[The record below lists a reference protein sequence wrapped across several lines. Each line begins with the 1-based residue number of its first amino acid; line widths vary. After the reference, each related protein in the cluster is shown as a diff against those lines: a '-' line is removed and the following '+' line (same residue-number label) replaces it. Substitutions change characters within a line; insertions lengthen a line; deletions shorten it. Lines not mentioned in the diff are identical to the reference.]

1 MAASQSTPW
10 KLISG
15 VLGVMCLLLMSTLA
29 ILLRNSFT
37 KKSIQPALSP
47 GSTIGLQG
55 GSGCCSCH
63 EKWIGYQC
71 NCYFISNELKSWAES
86 RNFCSSQNSS
96 LLQMQNEDE
105 LHFMNSSKYFY
116 WIGLHYSEEQ
126 SVWVWENGSAL
137 SRDLS
142 PLFRTV
148 NTKNCITYSASK
160 NVLGEP
166 CKKEHRF
173 ICKQQL
179 FKDVSRSEKGAMKVQ

>member
-29 ILLRNSFT
+29 ILLRNC
-37 KKSIQPALSP
+37 
-47 GSTIGLQG
+47 
-55 GSGCCSCH
+55 SGCCSCH